1 MTEIDWNKAMKK
13 ESSTMKLS
21 SSDMEVEHRVHF
33 VEVFN
38 IMKEGRVSVG
48 ANVVCDTLEGDT
60 LWLSGDYGP
69 TNGLLSLIKA
79 ANDDPDNIEGNT
91 FIYTKTASEKSRV
104 GFAHRW
110 QALRN

>member
-21 SSDMEVEHRVHF
+21 SSEMEVEHIVHF

-38 IMKEGRVSVG
+38 ITKEGKVSVG
-48 ANVVCDTLEGDT
+48 ANVVCDSLEGDT

-79 ANDDPDNIEGNT
+79 ANDDPNNIEGNT
-91 FIYTKTASEKSRV
+91 FIYTKTASEKSPA

-110 QALRN
+110 QAA

>member
-79 ANDDPDNIEGNT
+79 ANDDSDNIEGNT

-110 QALRN
+110 QALSN